1 MKRINLKR
9 FFLLIGGALFC
20 FSISTTSYGQSLSFS
35 EAMRVMN
42 EENSLIKAM
51 EKQEEV
57 HQYEWKAMKGLRS
70 PTVKAFGM
78 GLYMD
83 RSLGLDFN
91 GLRNQV
97 GDFVHLPNAEVLGN
111 WSVDFNKRDMAFG
124 GFMATWPI
132 FTGGKI
138 NAAVKAG
145 KLKSEIGEKELEQTK
160 DKLISEL
167 VVRYYTVKLAE
178 RALTVRQDVLEGM
191 KKHQDDA
198 LKLEEHGMIAP
209 VQRMAADVAVSD
221 ASRELDAAKKDAT
234 LARLAL
240 ANTMEVEEV
249 TADLSSDF
257 FVLSELEALD
267 YYQVSAEEH
276 YPALQKLS
284 LQKELATQGIKA
296 KQSANYPTVV
306 AFGQTVLAHNNP
318 ISGLDVLY
326 DNNKPWTVGV
336 GVTYTLF
343 EGLRNRNEIK
353 AAKATRESVAL
364 FEEKAKSDIK
374 MLVAKLYQDIQKQQ
388 EQIDNLTT
396 QETMA
401 TEYLRVRNKAFIEGF
416 ATSTEVVDAE
426 LNLSAVKLKK
436 LQAHFYYVSNL
447 ASLFEYTGL
456 SNEFVQF
463 AK

>member
-1 MKRINLKR
+1 MKRINLNR
-9 FFLLIGGALFC
+9 FFLLIGGTLFC
-20 FSISTTSYGQSLSFS
+20 FSISNTSYGQSLSFS

-57 HQYEWKAMKGLRS
+57 HQFEWKAMKGLRS
-70 PTVKAFGM
+70 PAVKAFGM
-78 GLYMD
+78 GIYMD
-83 RSLGLDFN
+83 RSLGLNFN

-97 GDFVHLPNAEVLGN
+97 GDFVHLPDAEVLGN
-111 WSVDFNKRDMAFG
+111 WSVDFNKRDMALG
-124 GFMATWPI
+124 GVMATWPI

-160 DKLISEL
+160 HKLISEL
-167 VVRYYTVKLAE
+167 VVRYYSVKLAE
-178 RALTVRQDVLEGM
+178 SALRVRQDVLVGM

-198 LKLEEHGMIAP
+198 LKLEEYGMIAP

-257 FVLSELEALD
+257 FVLSQLEALD
-267 YYQVSAEEH
+267 YYQLSAEEH

-284 LQKELATQGIKA
+284 LQKELATQGVKA

-326 DNNKPWTVGV
+326 DNNKPWAVGV

-343 EGLRNRNEIK
+343 EGFKNRNEIK

-401 TEYLRVRNKAFIEGF
+401 TEYLRVRNKAFVEGF

-436 LQAHFYYVSNL
+436 LQAHFYYVSNV

>member
-9 FFLLIGGALFC
+9 FFLLIGGPLFC

-249 TADLSSDF
+249 SADLSSDF

>member
-9 FFLLIGGALFC
+9 FFLLIGGPLFC

-145 KLKSEIGEKELEQTK
+145 KLKSEIGEKELEQAK

>member
-9 FFLLIGGALFC
+9 FFLLLGGTLFC
-20 FSISTTSYGQSLSFS
+20 FSISNASYGQSLSFS
-35 EAMRVMN
+35 EALRVMN

-138 NAAVKAG
+138 NAAVQAG

-160 DKLISEL
+160 DKLLSEL

-178 RALTVRQDVLEGM
+178 RALIVRQDVLAGM

-198 LKLEEHGMIAP
+198 LKLEEQGMIAP

-249 TADLSSDF
+249 TSDLSSDF
-257 FVLSELEALD
+257 FVLPQMEALD
-267 YYQVSAEEH
+267 YYQHAAAEN

-284 LQKELATQGIKA
+284 LQKELATQGVKA
-296 KQSANYPTVV
+296 KQAANYPTVV

-326 DNNKPWTVGV
+326 DNNKPWTVGI

-388 EQIDNLTT
+388 EQLDNLTT
-396 QETMA
+396 QEAMA

-436 LQAHFYYVSNL
+436 LQAHFYYVSNV

>member
-9 FFLLIGGALFC
+9 FFLLIGGPLFC

-57 HQYEWKAMKGLRS
+57 HQYEWKAMKGLRL

-145 KLKSEIGEKELEQTK
+145 KLKSEIGEKELEQAK

>member
-9 FFLLIGGALFC
+9 FFLLVGGTLFC
-20 FSISTTSYGQSLSFS
+20 FSISNTSYGQSLSFS
-35 EAMRVMN
+35 DAMRVMN
-42 EENSLIKAM
+42 EENSLIKAV

-70 PTVKAFGM
+70 PSVKAFGM
-78 GLYMD
+78 GIYMD

-91 GLRNQV
+91 GLRNKV
-97 GDFVHLPNAEVLGN
+97 GDFVHLPNSEVLGN

-145 KLKSEIGEKELEQTK
+145 KLKSKIGEKDLEETK
-160 DKLISEL
+160 HKLISEL

-178 RALTVRQDVLEGM
+178 QALVVRKEVLTGM
-191 KKHQDDA
+191 EKHLHDA
-198 LKLEEHGMIAP
+198 LKLEENGMIAP

-221 ASRELDAAKKDAT
+221 ASREFDAAKKDSS

-240 ANTMEVEEV
+240 ANTMEVETV
-249 TADLSSDF
+249 TDELSSDF
-257 FVLSELEALD
+257 FVLSQMENVEYYQRSALD
-267 YYQVSAEEH
+267 Y
-276 YPALQKLS
+276 YPALQKVA
-284 LQKELATQGIKA
+284 LQKELAEQGVKA
-296 KQSANYPTVV
+296 KQAANYPTVV
-306 AFGQTVLAHNNP
+306 AFGQTILAHNNP

-343 EGLRNRNEIK
+343 EGFKNRNEIR
-353 AAKATRESVAL
+353 AAKATKESVEL
-364 FEEKAKSDIK
+364 FEAKAQSDIK
-374 MLVAKLYQDIQKQQ
+374 MLIAKLYQDIEKQQ
-388 EQIDNLTT
+388 EQIANLTT
-396 QETMA
+396 QEVMA
-401 TEYLRVRNKAFIEGF
+401 TEYLRVRNKAFVEGF

-426 LNLSAVKLKK
+426 LNLSGVKLKK
-436 LQAHFYYVSNL
+436 LQAHFNYVANL

>member
-9 FFLLIGGALFC
+9 FFLLIGGTLFC
-20 FSISTTSYGQSLSFS
+20 FSLSNASYGQSLSFS
-35 EAMRVMN
+35 EAMRMMN

-57 HQYEWKAMKGLRS
+57 HQYEWKAMKGLRA
-70 PTVKAFGM
+70 PTIKAFGM

-138 NAAVKAG
+138 NAAIKAG
-145 KLKSEIGEKELEQTK
+145 ELKSEIGEKELEQTK
-160 DKLISEL
+160 HKLISEL

-178 RALTVRQDVLEGM
+178 SALTVRQDVLTGM
-191 KKHQDDA
+191 EKHQHDA

-209 VQRMAADVAVSD
+209 VQRMTADVAVSD
-221 ASRELDAAKKDAT
+221 ASRELGAAKKDAS

-240 ANTMEVEEV
+240 ANTLAIKEV

-257 FVLSELEALD
+257 FILPQLEQLD
-267 YYQVSAEEH
+267 YYQTTAEEH

-284 LQKELATQGIKA
+284 LQKELATQGVKA

-326 DNNKPWTVGV
+326 DNNKPWTIGV

-343 EGLRNRNEIK
+343 EGFRNRNEIK
-353 AAKATRESVAL
+353 AAKATRESVEL

-374 MLVAKLYQDIQKQQ
+374 MLVAKLYQDLQKQQ
-388 EQIDNLTT
+388 EQIDNLSA
-396 QETMA
+396 QEIMA
-401 TEYLRVRNKAFIEGF
+401 TEYLRVRNKAFVEGF

-426 LNLSAVKLKK
+426 LNLSSVKLKK